1 MMTEHVTTIRKL
13 VNAIHKNAIPNLNQ
27 LVNIVYDTEY
37 FNFYTQNSKSID
49 NILVSRYGNY
59 VLPDIADPQESTVD
73 TFDDVSLVSMQ
84 FLNAFKKSLDRLWE
98 LESVTFNPVENYDR
112 IEEWSDT
119 RSGAQSNTRAGTS
132 TTAGTNK
139 SDAYSD
145 TTTTDSGKRES
156 TVTENQG
163 ATNTT
168 SDVTGENTTQI
179 NQTST
184 TTNKGTSYNTNLVDT
199 TTLTMTGNPDKTT
212 EKATTTTA
220 SDAVINTVAS
230 SQNAVSDVATFN
242 GGARTTNIDNKVTDD
257 YTDTTT
263 YNDVTDAHTGRTHG
277 NIGVTTATAM
287 MSEYVNFYT
296 SYNFWVKFW
305 DLYVSMFASPFFETE
320 RDFYESFM

>member
-1 MMTEHVTTIRKL
+1 MTKHVTTIRKL
-13 VNAIHKNAIPNLNQ
+13 VNAIHKGAIPNLNQ
-27 LVNIVYDTEY
+27 LVNVVDDTEY
-37 FNFYTQNSKSID
+37 FNFYTQNSKAID
-49 NILVSRYGNY
+49 NILVSRYRNY

-98 LESVTFNPVENYDR
+98 LESVTFNPLENYDR

-119 RSGAQSNTRAGTS
+119 RSGAQSNTRNGSS

-145 TTTTDSGKRES
+145 VTTTDNGKRES

-163 ATNTT
+163 ATNIT
-168 SDVTGENTTQI
+168 SEVTGENTSQI

-212 EKATTTTA
+212 EKTTTKTA
-220 SDAVINTVAS
+220 GDTVTNTIAT
-230 SQNAVSDVATFN
+230 SQNAVIDTVTFE
-242 GGARTTNIDNKVTDD
+242 GGARTTNINNKVTDD

-263 YNDVTDAHTGRTHG
+263 YNDVTDKHTGRTHG
-277 NIGVTTATAM
+277 NIGTTKATDM
-287 MSEYVNFYT
+287 MSDYVNFYT
-296 SYNFWVKFW
+296 TYNFWVKFW
-305 DLYVSMFASPFFETE
+305 DLYISMFASPFFETE
-320 RDFYESFM
+320 RDFYESFV

>member
-1 MMTEHVTTIRKL
+1 MMTEHVTTISKL
-13 VNAIHKNAIPNLNQ
+13 VNAIHKGAIPSLNQ
-27 LVNIVYDTEY
+27 LVNVVDDTEY
-37 FNFYTQNSKSID
+37 FNFYTQNSKAID

-59 VLPDIADPQESTVD
+59 VLPDIADPQESTED

-119 RSGAQSNTRAGTS
+119 RSGAQSNTRVGTS

-145 TTTTDSGKRES
+145 VTTTDNGKRES

-163 ATNTT
+163 ATNIS
-168 SDVTGENTTQI
+168 SDVTGENTSQT
-179 NQTST
+179 NQTSI
-184 TTNKGTSYNTNLVDT
+184 TTNKETSYNTNLVDT

-212 EKATTTTA
+212 EKTTTTTA
-220 SDAVINTVAS
+220 SDAVINTVAT
-230 SQNAVSDVATFN
+230 SQNAVSDVVTFD
-242 GGARTTNIDNKVTDD
+242 GGARTTNINNTVTDD

-263 YNDVTDAHTGRTHG
+263 YNDVSDKHIGRTHG

-296 SYNFWVKFW
+296 TYNFWVKFW

-320 RDFYESFM
+320 RDFYESFV